1 MLMTM
6 KALSEAARAVCYV
19 TAEAIDRARAATDG
33 DARAAAA
40 GRAGLLTPI
49 AKAWSTDVG
58 CQVTSLGVQVHGGM
72 GFIEETGAAQFYR
85 DCRILPIYEGT
96 NGIQAM
102 DLALRKLTLD
112 GGEPVRA
119 MLAELAALSEGL
131 AADPDWR
138 VAGANLRAAL
148 AALGSG
154 TEQMAGFLAREPN
167 RAAAGCSPYLRMWG
181 LTLGAHLLAKGA
193 QKARALLRSGTAED
207 AGHLEDRISVARFFA
222 EQLLPEAPA
231 LLPAVTAAPD
241 LLYAIPEERWAG

>member
-6 KALSEAARAVCYV
+6 KALTEAARAVCYV
-19 TAEAIDRARAATDG
+19 TAEAIDRGRAAG
-33 DARAAAA
+33 EDAAREAAL

-72 GFIEETGAAQFYR
+72 GFIEETGAAQYYR

-112 GGEPVRA
+112 GGEPLRA
-119 MLAELAALSEGL
+119 MLAEMAAQVNAIL
-131 AADPDWR
+131 AAD
-138 VAGANLRAAL
+138 AAFHLASANLAAAVTALRAATDTML
-148 AALGSG
+148 S
-154 TEQMAGFLAREPN
+154 FLSQEPN
-167 RAAAGCSPYLRMWG
+167 RAAAGCSPYLKMWG

-193 QKARALLRSGTAED
+193 VKARALLDAGAGD
-207 AGHLEDRISVARFFA
+207 AGHLADRIAVARFFA

-231 LLPAVTAAPD
+231 LLPAVTGTTE
-241 LLYAIPEERWAG
+241 LLYAIPEERLAG